1 MSDPYTSPA
10 LYGFHTLDLV
20 RCPGLSM
27 IMGDG
32 ERLEEFQDMQVP
44 LTSGATTTFRF
55 EPNGKVRYGVK
66 LWNATFFA
74 AWKTWVAML
83 MEGKNRRP
91 RPRVY
96 ALGDARLEDVGMS
109 SVSFMGIGPR
119 QIKRGDATIVEVTYK
134 EVRRQKPYGG
144 VALVDKNETF
154 KRLSEGLAADT
165 KATNEERARQ
175 ATARAARARK

>member
-10 LYGFHTLDLV
+10 LYDFHTLDLV
-20 RCPGLSM
+20 RCPGLSV

-55 EPNGKVRYGVK
+55 EPNGKIRYAVK
-66 LWNATFFA
+66 LWRAELFGPWRAF
-74 AWKTWVAML
+74 VAML

-109 SVSFMGIGPR
+109 SVSFQSIGPR
-119 QIKRGDATIVEVTYK
+119 QVKRGDATLIEVGYK

-144 VALVDKNETF
+144 VALVDNNKTF
-154 KRLSEGLAADT
+154 LKLSGDIVADT
-165 KATNEERARQ
+165 KRLREEYARQ
-175 ATARAARARK
+175 ITARAARHGK